1 VSLARFILSHTHT
14 STTRDAAGDRLDR
27 VRVGRLSIMHA
38 VYLVHLKRPVQGHH
52 RHRLAV
58 VNASASDVSRLHQT
72 LTLAPIIEAAGF
84 VLVRVWKHQAEP
96 LEKRLKRQKHHS
108 RLCPV
113 CNPTGCAKRTRRTLA
128 ALAKAAH
135 PHSSTERKAVRHAV

>member
-1 VSLARFILSHTHT
+1 
-14 STTRDAAGDRLDR
+14 
-27 VRVGRLSIMHA
+27 MHA

-58 VNASASDVSRLHQT
+58 VKASASDVSRLHQT
-72 LTLAPIIEAAGF
+72 LSLAPIIEAAGF

-96 LEKRLKRQKHHS
+96 LEKQLKRQKHHS

-113 CNPTGCAKRTRRTLA
+113 CNPTGYAKRTRRTLA
-128 ALAKAAH
+128 ALAKAT
-135 PHSSTERKAVRHAV
+135 PMVAVIRHAA